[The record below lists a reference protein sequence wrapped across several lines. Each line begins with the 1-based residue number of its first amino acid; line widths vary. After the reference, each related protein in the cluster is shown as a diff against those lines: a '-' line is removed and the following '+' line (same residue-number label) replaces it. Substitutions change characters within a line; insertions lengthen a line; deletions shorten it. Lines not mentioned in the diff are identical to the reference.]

1 MKDVD
6 TYLSLSEK
14 KISEQIDSHFD
25 QLLNSIVDKINEIK
39 KQTKIKCIENMKK
52 AHEKMGKYLKKKKDL
67 LDNLVKI
74 ETEL

>member
-1 MKDVD
+1 
-6 TYLSLSEK
+6 
-14 KISEQIDSHFD
+14 
-25 QLLNSIVDKINEIK
+25 
-39 KQTKIKCIENMKK
+39 MKK

>member
-39 KQTKIKCIENMKK
+39 K
-52 AHEKMGKYLKKKKDL
+52 
-67 LDNLVKI
+67 
-74 ETEL
+74 